1 MKTLEKKV
9 LEKGDKVNIEYV
21 HTWKWYKSYINITY
35 IFFLKYTYMHTYILR
50 LWDIKEELMM
60 AWFLLLAS
68 GNLTESPYLSKFT
81 EGNNSTNLWNTLRQ
95 N

>member
-1 MKTLEKKV
+1 
-9 LEKGDKVNIEYV
+9 
-21 HTWKWYKSYINITY
+21 
-35 IFFLKYTYMHTYILR
+35 MHTYILR

-81 EGNNSTNLWNTLRQ
+81 EGNNSTNL
-95 N
+95 